1 MEVAMSQDE
10 ITAAYRAHA
19 KARLRGDSAEARRLA
34 DAMSI
39 EGRITHLIFTTT
51 LFGEIVLDHF
61 GDELDRT
68 ALAALTKRLHEK
80 HRDDDRFHPLK
91 AEALVRAMYNQSPQV
106 LMEIAQAEQ
115 PTYMWA
121 VMEALIDPGE
131 SEVAMEERF
140 DLAEELGRE
149 WLAGAFEAPSLAHWR
164 TAVPG
169 TESAERADSAEGS
182 EGAEDAPG
190 DTGREEVNAE

>member
-1 MEVAMSQDE
+1 MSHDE

-19 KARLRGDSAEARRLA
+19 KARLRGDTAEARRLA
-34 DAMSI
+34 DQARM

-68 ALAALTKRLHEK
+68 ALAALTKRLHQR

-91 AEALVRAMYNQSPQV
+91 AEAMVKAMFDQRPQV

-131 SEVAMEERF
+131 SEEAMDERF
-140 DLAEELGRE
+140 DLAEQLGRE

-164 TAVPG
+164 T
-169 TESAERADSAEGS
+169 T
-182 EGAEDAPG
+182 APG
-190 DTGREEVNAE
+190 AAASGREEVNPE